1 MAGRRLFE
9 FNMHYILRLSSYR
22 AVSTLH
28 LHYKN
33 QCVNSVQGSNLTLLW
48 ESYETRKCIHAE
60 L

>member
-9 FNMHYILRLSSYR
+9 FNMHYILRFSSYR

-48 ESYETRKCIHAE
+48 ESYETRK
-60 L
+60 